1 LDANNLYGAAMVE
14 PLPVGNF
21 RFLDD
26 DQLKAFQLD
35 QVAEDSDTG
44 YIVEGDLEYP
54 EALHSK
60 HSDYPLAPEHLTVTQ
75 NIKSIASTSSRFHR
89 CRGPSL

>member
-1 LDANNLYGAAMVE
+1 MVE

-21 RFLDD
+21 RFLHE

-44 YIVEGDLEYP
+44 YIVECDLEYP

-60 HSDYPLAPEHLTVTQ
+60 HSDYPLAPEHLTVT
-75 NIKSIASTSSRFHR
+75 KDMLSSF
-89 CRGPSL
+89 SLSFIDSH